1 MNRAF
6 RLLLHI
12 MTAGNSA
19 KRGSNISFSQEED
32 GLMASSREGLCL
44 RSHQL
49 GVTGKGQQTLLID
62 KTVIGNCSVRL
73 MTPPT
78 LFSQKC
84 FTMFYGVKARD
95 SITAYPT
102 DVSSQCV
109 LLSLRTQ

>member
-62 KTVIGNCSVRL
+62 KTVIGKCSVRL

-84 FTMFYGVKARD
+84 FYNYGVKARD

-109 LLSLRTQ
+109 LLSLCTQ